1 MKNRVRQN
9 TSEKVNRE
17 IDQQLQKSIE
27 CYSGKSAAEI
37 SKRIDELDREWDIER
52 VLEVNM
58 SAVALT
64 GIALSAFHNRKWLIL
79 PGLVLSFFAQ
89 HAIQGWCPPL
99 PLFRKLGYRT
109 RAEIDK
115 EKYALKILRGDF
127 DTVAGAGAR
136 DNRSDLIFQAVAH
149 S

>member
-1 MKNRVRQN
+1 MKERVRRN
-9 TSEKVNRE
+9 TPTEVNKE
-17 IDQQLQKSIE
+17 IDNRLQQSIK
-27 CYSGKSAAEI
+27 YYKGKDTAEI
-37 SKRIDELDREWDIER
+37 SKRIEELDREWDIER

-115 EKYALKILRGDF
+115 EKYALKLLRGDF
-127 DTVAGAGAR
+127 
-136 DNRSDLIFQAVAH
+136 NKAVDSGDKKSYKEIVRAV

>member
-1 MKNRVRQN
+1 MKDRVRRN

-17 IDQQLQKSIE
+17 IDAKLLESIE
-27 CYSGKSAAEI
+27 YHKGKDSAEI
-37 SKRIDELDREWDIER
+37 GKRIEELDREWDIER

-64 GIALSAFHNRKWLIL
+64 GIALTAFHNRKWLVL
-79 PGLVLSFFAQ
+79 PAVVLSFFAQ

-99 PLFRKLGYRT
+99 PIFRKLGYRT

-115 EKYALKILRGDF
+115 EKYALKLLRGDF
-127 DTVAGAGAR
+127 NNALNSIDTKSQNSIV
-136 DNRSDLIFQAVAH
+136 QAV